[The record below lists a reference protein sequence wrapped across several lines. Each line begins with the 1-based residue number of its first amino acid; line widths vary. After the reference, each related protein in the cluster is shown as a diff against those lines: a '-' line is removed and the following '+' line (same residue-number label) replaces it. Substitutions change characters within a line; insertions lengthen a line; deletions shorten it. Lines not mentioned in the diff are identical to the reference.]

1 MTAPAFVLPEHPV
14 LHRWSRTTS
23 RFLFL
28 ATCNAALLFLTGCGK
43 GAKTSGDS
51 TAAKAA
57 RDSAAAPIAG
67 GRTRVARPDS
77 VRALY
82 VNAWAAGSRS
92 RMAELLRIADATEVN
107 TFIVDIKESDTFL
120 SYDST
125 AIPLAKE
132 IGADQRPA
140 TKWLPALVDSMTA
153 HGIYSVARIVV
164 FKDRML
170 AEKKPE
176 LAIRHTN
183 GSLWRDK
190 KGGAWVNPYD
200 KRVWDYNIAIAREA
214 LDMGFSELQWDY
226 VRFPDVTNTMRA
238 VMTYP
243 GSGGKTRPDNIR
255 DFILYTKQ
263 QLRDYKVPVTADV
276 FGLVTHAEGDVD
288 IGQHWETVIA
298 AADAVL
304 PMVYPSHYSTG
315 HYGFKKPHAVPY
327 QLIRVALTDAVQR
340 TTFLRDSAKITV
352 GEIRPWL
359 EAMSIR
365 GMTYGS
371 AEVRAQIQAT
381 YDAGLKSWALWNPGS
396 KYAEFE
402 GALRPAS
409 GGLSAI
415 ERGGWKAPVWT
426 PSPALLSKIIARRVA
441 RTQAAAA
448 VADSTASAPK
458 KGA

>member
-1 MTAPAFVLPEHPV
+1 M
-14 LHRWSRTTS
+14 
-23 RFLFL
+23 
-28 ATCNAALLFLTGCGK
+28 
-43 GAKTSGDS
+43 
-51 TAAKAA
+51 
-57 RDSAAAPIAG
+57 
-67 GRTRVARPDS
+67 
-77 VRALY
+77 
-82 VNAWAAGSRS
+82 
-92 RMAELLRIADATEVN
+92 
-107 TFIVDIKESDTFL
+107 
-120 SYDST
+120 
-125 AIPLAKE
+125 
-132 IGADQRPA
+132 
-140 TKWLPALVDSMTA
+140 
-153 HGIYSVARIVV
+153 
-164 FKDRML
+164 
-170 AEKKPE
+170 
-176 LAIRHTN
+176 
-183 GSLWRDK
+183 
-190 KGGAWVNPYD
+190 
-200 KRVWDYNIAIAREA
+200 
-214 LDMGFSELQWDY
+214 
-226 VRFPDVTNTMRA
+226 
-238 VMTYP
+238 
-243 GSGGKTRPDNIR
+243 
-255 DFILYTKQ
+255 
-263 QLRDYKVPVTADV
+263 PVTADV

-441 RTQAAAA
+441 RTQAPAA